1 MKIKLS
7 GILIVLL
14 FLNTMV
20 LPGQNKQPADYV
32 DPMIGTS
39 NSRWML
45 YPGPSMP
52 FGMVKLSP
60 DNQEQAWKAGY
71 EYTIENIAGFS
82 HLHSWTMGGLLTMP
96 ITGALV
102 TNPGSVSSPTA
113 GWTSGYRSRFKHE
126 NEEASP
132 GYYSVLLHDYNI
144 QVELTTTLR
153 TGFQR
158 YTFPEAQEA
167 YILFDLEFP
176 TEYGFEVLDA
186 NIKKVSNTEIEGYVK
201 QRSTS
206 YNEYTVHFVAKVD
219 RPFESLGSWKGEV
232 VQRNIREVSGDG
244 DMGVFMQYSTDE
256 REIINL
262 KTGISLVSIEQA
274 RKNLEEETAQFG
286 WDFDIVQANAYNT
299 WNDLLSKIEVEGG
312 TETDR
317 VKFYTNLYRSYSART
332 IWSDV
337 DGKYVDMYENVQQLE
352 DPSSPV
358 YGADAFWNTF
368 WNLNPLWTLVNPD
381 IANSWVMSFMEIY
394 DKGGW
399 LPKGPTGIEYSGIMV
414 ASHQI
419 PLMVSAYQ
427 KGIRNYDVDRMY
439 EAIKHN
445 QMVQGRPHPGGGY
458 VGNESLQDYL
468 DFGYVPTESRSKYG
482 MGQISNTLEYAYD
495 DWTVAQLAKA
505 LGKEQD
511 YNHFMDRASF
521 YKNAFDVSVGYVRP
535 RHADGSWMQNFSP
548 YSSRGFV
555 EGNSWQYTWFVPHD
569 VQGLIN
575 LMGISEFNN
584 RLEEG
589 FENSSQSN
597 FNATDD
603 RFADYPINHGNQP
616 NMQAAYL
623 FNYSGKPWL
632 TQKWVREIMEN
643 YYSADPYDG
652 WLGDEDQGQMGAWYV
667 MSAMGLFEMRGGA
680 AVRPVYE
687 IGSPVFD
694 KITIHLN
701 TDYYPAE
708 KFVIEA
714 RNNSKENVYIQSA
727 TLDGEPLEKPWFYHS
742 QLVDGGS
749 LILEMGPEPNRQWG
763 SDPEDVPPS
772 MSRDS
777 DR

>member
-1 MKIKLS
+1 
-7 GILIVLL
+7 
-14 FLNTMV
+14 
-20 LPGQNKQPADYV
+20 
-32 DPMIGTS
+32 
-39 NSRWML
+39 
-45 YPGPSMP
+45 
-52 FGMVKLSP
+52 
-60 DNQEQAWKAGY
+60 
-71 EYTIENIAGFS
+71 
-82 HLHSWTMGGLLTMP
+82 
-96 ITGALV
+96 
-102 TNPGSVSSPTA
+102 
-113 GWTSGYRSRFKHE
+113 
-126 NEEASP
+126 
-132 GYYSVLLHDYNI
+132 
-144 QVELTTTLR
+144 
-153 TGFQR
+153 

-176 TEYGFEVLDA
+176 TEYGFDVLDA
-186 NIKKVSNTEIEGYVK
+186 NIEKVSNTEIEGYVK

-219 RPFESLGSWKGEV
+219 RPFDSLGSWEGEV
-232 VQRNIREVSGDG
+232 VQHNIREVSGDG

-256 REIINL
+256 GEIINL

-286 WDFDIVQANAYNT
+286 WDFDIVRANAYNT

-742 QLVDGGS
+742 ELVDGGS

-777 DR
+777 GR